1 MGCLWSK
8 TKSDL
13 TDADRTKSSALP
25 SDEMALKPYEQD
37 KLQCTVRKPL
47 HLYRAQDVA
56 EQLTEIDSKL
66 LGNIRP
72 DEIEGEAWTKKQK
85 YLTPTNLQNER
96 SPNIMAMVQAFNR
109 LALLIPTEILGET
122 TPQGRANVISKYIKI
137 ASECY
142 KLKNFNSLKSVLA
155 GLQCTPIFRLTKT
168 WNKVPYNRLREFKR
182 LTTLMSEVNN
192 WQLYRNQLNKH
203 LASNTPCIAFL
214 GVYLTEVIHHGC
226 YQGILT
232 NRSAVSS
239 CSAPSYTDAAEGI
252 DGSNN
257 PKALLERYKASASK
271 CISLRRCSPELQC
284 LLHEGGGAPYSE
296 SLNYKISL
304 EREP

>member
-1 MGCLWSK
+1 MCVGVCVYACVCVCACVRVRACAYVCVWVHAFIYVNDILKRILNLSLHNLH
-8 TKSDL
+8 SHN
-13 TDADRTKSSALP
+13 AL
-25 SDEMALKPYEQD
+25 STYVY
-37 KLQCTVRKPL
+37 C
-47 HLYRAQDVA
+47 
-56 EQLTEIDSKL
+56 
-66 LGNIRP
+66 
-72 DEIEGEAWTKKQK
+72 
-85 YLTPTNLQNER
+85 
-96 SPNIMAMVQAFNR
+96 
-109 LALLIPTEILGET
+109 
-122 TPQGRANVISKYIKI
+122 
-137 ASECY
+137 
-142 KLKNFNSLKSVLA
+142 
-155 GLQCTPIFRLTKT
+155 
-168 WNKVPYNRLREFKR
+168 REFKR

-214 GVYLTEVIHHGC
+214 GVYLTEVVHHGC

-239 CSAPSYTDAAEGI
+239 CSAPSHTDAAEGI

-296 SLNYKISL
+296 TLNYKISV